1 MKLQTIA
8 SVCECSRSSVKR
20 ALTVLRDRGFID
32 IKGGAQKLHGKGHR
46 QTCNRY
52 YLLDTRQSQGQIGV
66 ISTPICA
73 FYHGSLG
80 GSSIVSVQPCPLFS
94 YSGAKLGQDMRKP
107 ETYRN
112 EIKSYII
119 RTGMTMTEVVDYLS
133 DEYGWSRSVPNL
145 SGKLKRGS
153 LRYGEAVELADALG
167 YDIVWEKR

>member
-1 MKLQTIA
+1 M
-8 SVCECSRSSVKR
+8 
-20 ALTVLRDRGFID
+20 
-32 IKGGAQKLHGKGHR
+32 
-46 QTCNRY
+46 
-52 YLLDTRQSQGQIGV
+52 RQSQSKIGV
-66 ISTPICA
+66 ISAPICA
-73 FYHGSLG
+73 FYRHSFGEF
-80 GSSIVSVQPCPLFS
+80 SIVSVQACPLFS
-94 YSGAKLGQDMRKP
+94 DSGSKLGQDMRKP

-112 EIKSYII
+112 EIKSYIV